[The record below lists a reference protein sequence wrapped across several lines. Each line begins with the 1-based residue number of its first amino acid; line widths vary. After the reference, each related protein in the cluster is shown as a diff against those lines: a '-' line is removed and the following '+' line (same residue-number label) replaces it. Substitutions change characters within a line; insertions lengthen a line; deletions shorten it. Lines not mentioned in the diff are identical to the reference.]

1 MEIEIVTENI
11 QLKKVYFWLEKNS
24 PVKQIVLPTLYFQL
38 WFLA

>member
-11 QLKKVYFWLEKNS
+11 QLKKVYFWLEKNY
-24 PVKQIVLPTLYFQL
+24 PVKQIELPTL